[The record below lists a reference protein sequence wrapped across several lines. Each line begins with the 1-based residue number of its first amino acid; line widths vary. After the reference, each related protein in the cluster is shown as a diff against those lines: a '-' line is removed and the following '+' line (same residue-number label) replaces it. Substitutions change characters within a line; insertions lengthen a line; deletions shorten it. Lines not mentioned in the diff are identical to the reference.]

1 MANSHPTHAS
11 LQDLTAAYRLFL
23 GRDADAEGIA
33 HYSQAIAS
41 GMTLDKL
48 RDEFM
53 WSDEYRAKHAPRLL
67 SVDIG
72 DGVIVSIDPTDSEF
86 GEAIA
91 DGGTWEPHIID
102 RIVGGLNPGDTYIDV
117 GGNVGVMALRAAR
130 VVGPSGSVIAFEPN
144 PDNAARFIE
153 GVAANGFGNVVLHQ
167 FALSNKQSIIA
178 IGGKSNSYVT
188 ASPTGRLVQ
197 AIVGDDLLQ
206 SVSRVDFIKLDIE
219 GFEPFALAGLM
230 ATLRSHRP
238 NVLCEFNP
246 RCLKLHGLEPHQFA
260 EALFKMAT
268 EIVAIEHDGS
278 EHVVKNGGELMD
290 LWNGKNIE
298 AVSDKRLPD
307 GMLHFDL
314 FFRFAGSGV

>member
-1 MANSHPTHAS
+1 MANSPIHAS
-11 LQDLTAAYRLFL
+11 QQDLTAAYRLFL

-53 WSDEYRAKHAPRLL
+53 WSDEYRSKHAPRFL

-91 DGGTWEPHIID
+91 DGGTWEPHVIE
-102 RIVGGLNPGDTYIDV
+102 RIVGTLKPGDTYVDV

-130 VVGPSGSVIAFEPN
+130 AVGQTGQVIAFEPN

-153 GVAANGFGNVVLHQ
+153 GVAANGFENVVLHQ
-167 FALSNKQSIIA
+167 FALSNKRSIVA

-188 ASPTGRLVQ
+188 ASPSGRLVQ

-206 SVSRVDFIKLDIE
+206 NVPRVDFIKLDIE
-219 GFEPFALAGLM
+219 GFEPFALAGIM
-230 ATLRSHRP
+230 TTLRSHHP

-246 RCLKLHGLEPHQFA
+246 RCLKLHGMEPHLFA
-260 EALFKMAT
+260 QDLFKMAA
-268 EIVAIEHDGS
+268 EIAAIEHDGT
-278 EHVVKNGGELMD
+278 EHVIKNGAALMD
-290 LWNGKNIE
+290 LWNTKNIE
-298 AVSDKRLPD
+298 AVNDKRLPD
-307 GMLHFDL
+307 GMIHFDL
-314 FFRFAGSGV
+314 FFRFAEQRS